1 MDYENEN
8 INQGYHLEELGN
20 SDYEIKDGEPD
31 IIGWDVRNNG
41 GGKLGEVDELIFDP
55 QARKVRY
62 IVLNMEGNELGL
74 EDERRV
80 LLPIGLANL
89 HTDKDEV
96 VVPLITE
103 SQLAQLPPYES
114 CPVLTPELEMDI
126 RNTLEG
132 QTGSTAPYEHPQ
144 FYAHSH
150 FDEDRFYNRGNQP
163 NGAIITDEEIPGAS
177 AERTAMA
184 NRIVERL
191 KNSDSYRSDPA
202 SGARTGPISTDQ
214 EPGSESNPVN

>member
-1 MDYENEN
+1 MTYENEN
-8 INQGYHLEELGN
+8 SNQAYRLEELSN

-62 IVLNMEGNELGL
+62 IVLNMEGNELDL
-74 EDERRV
+74 EYERRV
-80 LLPIGLANL
+80 LIPIGVANL
-89 HTDKDEV
+89 HIDRDEV

-103 SQLAQLPPYES
+103 SQLAQLPRYES
-114 CPVLTPELEMDI
+114 CPELTPELEMNI
-126 RNTLEG
+126 RHTLEG
-132 QTGSTAPYEHPQ
+132 NSGSSAPYEHPQ

-150 FDEDRFYNRGNQP
+150 FDEDHFYRRGDRLAEDDTVSPPDSVGN
-163 NGAIITDEEIPGAS
+163 DEKH
-177 AERTAMA
+177 TAGT

-191 KNSDSYRSDPA
+191 KNSGRFSPEDTAGPA
-202 SGARTGPISTDQ
+202 
-214 EPGSESNPVN
+214 GSAND

>member
-8 INQGYHLEELGN
+8 SNQGYHLEELSN

-62 IVLNMEGNELGL
+62 IVLNMEGNDLDL

-80 LLPIGLANL
+80 LIPIGIANL

-103 SQLAQLPPYES
+103 LQLAQLPPYES
-114 CPVLTPELEMDI
+114 CPKLTPELEMNI
-126 RNTLEG
+126 RRAIEG
-132 QTGSTAPYEHPQ
+132 EAGSTAPYDHPQ
-144 FYAHSH
+144 FYEHEH
-150 FDEDRFYNRGNQP
+150 FDEDRFYNRGNDSTIVADEASR
-163 NGAIITDEEIPGAS
+163 NGDERA
-177 AERTAMA
+177 ARTG
-184 NRIVERL
+184 RIVERL
-191 KNSDSYRSDPA
+191 KRSDKDEPIDPTA
-202 SGARTGPISTDQ
+202 S
-214 EPGSESNPVN
+214 